1 MLEIFVYPVS
11 GIMKLW
17 HLLLHDVL
25 GLDDSMAWVLS
36 VFGLVLV
43 VRGLIAPFSLMQS
56 RSGRISAILRPK
68 LKALEEEY
76 RTRTDKESVAEHAAK
91 KKQLRTEHG
100 HSTAAGCIPPLIQ
113 LPVFIGLY
121 QFLLRMAR
129 PVEGLDT
136 DEHPGLGFLS
146 SQEVGAFLDG
156 RIFGVPLPAYIA
168 MAPEQFSQLG
178 TTHEAVL
185 KVVLPMLAIAILFTA
200 LNFVLSF
207 HRNNLTMDWGS
218 GLARGLMR
226 FLIIMFILVP
236 ILLIWLALNAPLPT
250 AIVFYWVANNLW
262 TLVQATTI
270 HLRIER
276 ELPLDAEFRQARDD
290 ARAAHKVRVK
300 ADKNLKKQERAARRD
315 PELSAQ
321 LATARQEREAAH
333 AAEKVEKKRLNKE
346 KTQARLEL
354 GRDRRAKKVAEK
366 KKAQQDRKGGPVVES
381 PETPGKAS
389 EN

>member
-17 HLLLHDVL
+17 HLLLHNVFS
-25 GLDDSMAWVLS
+25 LDDSAAWVLS
-36 VFGLVLV
+36 VFGLVIV

-56 RSGRISAILRPK
+56 RSGRISALLRPK
-68 LKALEEEY
+68 LKALDEEY

-91 KKQLRTEHG
+91 KKQLRAEYG
-100 HSTAAGCIPPLIQ
+100 HSTAAGCIPPLVQ
-113 LPVFIGLY
+113 LPVFVGLY

-156 RIFGVPLPAYIA
+156 RIFGVPLPAYIS
-168 MAPEQFSQLG
+168 MTPEQFAQLG
-178 TTHEAVL
+178 TTHGAVL

-200 LNFVLSF
+200 LNFALSF
-207 HRNNLTMDWGS
+207 HRNSLTLDWDS
-218 GLARGLMR
+218 GLARGLTR
-226 FLIIMFILVP
+226 FLISMFILVP
-236 ILLIWLALNAPLPT
+236 ILLIGLALNAPLPA

-262 TLVQATTI
+262 TLAQATTI

-276 ELPLDAEFRQARDD
+276 ELPLDTEFHQARDD
-290 ARAAHKVRVK
+290 ARDAHKARVK
-300 ADKNLKKQERAARRD
+300 AEKDLKKQERAARRD
-315 PELSAQ
+315 AELSAQ
-321 LATARQEREAAH
+321 LAAARREREAAI
-333 AAEKVEKKRLNKE
+333 AAEKKEKKRLNKE

-354 GRDRRAKKVAEK
+354 GRDRRAEKRTSK
-366 KKAQQDRKGGPVVES
+366 KKTQQAHNDGPAEQSPSKPGES
-381 PETPGKAS
+381 
-389 EN
+389 